1 MAAIFGWFIGV
12 PPGVLCLSF
21 GLINF
26 PLYSMEI
33 NFIMTGKLTVTATDD
48 LGPVEIELLL
58 STINLVAAILGPSCM

>member
-1 MAAIFGWFIGV
+1 
-12 PPGVLCLSF
+12 
-21 GLINF
+21 
-26 PLYSMEI
+26 MEI